1 MNDDDIPN
9 LYWTQELNGARK
21 INTAAQAMH
30 TWLHCSTLSTVDT
43 IYACMT
49 SASK

>member
-21 INTAAQAMH
+21 LNTAAQAMH
-30 TWLHCSTLSTVDT
+30 TWASLLDIVDSRHH
-43 IYACMT
+43 ICMYG
-49 SASK
+49 

>member
-30 TWLHCSTLSTVDT
+30 TLSTVDT